1 MAAGRDQLLIEI
13 QAIIDNS
20 VLKES
25 EKILGEIEKQSK
37 KTEKSLD
44 QLGSSFGKI
53 GALVAGVLSAKK
65 IKEGIDL
72 ASDFDESREKLEAVF
87 GAQINDVDN
96 FIGNMSDSL
105 RLGRRQLETEMADV
119 GGVLSGMGFEE
130 KDLVLG
136 TELVV
141 ELSKDIASFNNTDFE
156 TAQKNILSGLTG
168 QALPLKNM
176 GILIQDQDMEE
187 FVKKI
192 DPNLKWESMDNGAK
206 AYARLIAV
214 REKIKDQGSI
224 GYMEKEKDNF
234 SSLQK
239 QVESLTKTMTGDFFI
254 GIKDALQPSL
264 LKTAEFLNKN
274 KDKMKE
280 LGASVGEVVGKILDI
295 VGAISD
301 FVMEN
306 QSLVKSVGIAIGV
319 MYGLSTVIGIVN
331 ALMTANPIGLVVVA
345 VGALVAGMIYA
356 YQESEVFRSVV
367 DSAFSMLKEAA
378 SIVFPILQKYFEG
391 LMFVMKKVGEV
402 LGIVFG
408 KIKESWDWLVNS
420 KAGKFVAKLMG
431 SDGKEINISVSEEE
445 TGKTVKEETDKI
457 LKGNEKESLADE
469 VDKIA
474 PKMPTSTN
482 QDAKVI
488 KEKVDKIEE
497 KTNITEKEVVTRT
510 KENKNQ
516 KIDLNIKID
525 VQTIS
530 IDLQERL
537 QKVVRSELESYERE
551 QLVNVGLI

>member
-119 GGVLSGMGFEE
+119 GGILSGMGFEE

-214 REKIKDQGSI
+214 REKMKDQGSI

-280 LGASVGEVVGKILDI
+280 LGASVGEVVGEILDAAGGI
-295 VGAISD
+295 TD
-301 FVMEN
+301 FLMEN

-391 LMFVMKKVGEV
+391 LMFVMEKVGEV

-445 TGKTVKEETDKI
+445 TGKAVKEETDKI

-474 PKMPTSTN
+474 PKMPKSTN

>member
-214 REKIKDQGSI
+214 REKMKDQGSI

-280 LGASVGEVVGKILDI
+280 LGASVGEVVGEILDI

-408 KIKESWDWLVNS
+408 KIKDGWDWLVNS

-474 PKMPTSTN
+474 PKMPKSTN

>member
-214 REKIKDQGSI
+214 REKMKDQGSI

-264 LKTAEFLNKN
+264 LKTAGFLNEN

-306 QSLVKSVGIAIGV
+306 KSLVKSVGIAIGV

-331 ALMTANPIGLVVVA
+331 ALMTANPVGLVVVA

-378 SIVFPILQKYFEG
+378 GIVLPILQKYFEG

-402 LGIVFG
+402 FGIVFG
-408 KIKESWDWLVNS
+408 KIKDGWDWLVNS

-497 KTNITEKEVVTRT
+497 KTNITEKEAVTRT

-525 VQTIS
+525 VRTIS

>member
-13 QAIIDNS
+13 QAVIDNS

-214 REKIKDQGSI
+214 REKMKDQGSI

-264 LKTAEFLNKN
+264 LKTAGFLNEN

>member
-53 GALVAGVLSAKK
+53 GALVAGVLSVKK

-72 ASDFDESREKLEAVF
+72 ASDFTENRNKLESVF
-87 GAQINDVDN
+87 GGLTSDMDN
-96 FIGNMSDSL
+96 FITGMADTLN
-105 RLGRRQLETEMADV
+105 LGKRQLEKEVADV
-119 GGVLSGMGFEE
+119 GGMLSGMGFKNEDLIE
-130 KDLVLG
+130 NTETTLKAAKDL
-136 TELVV
+136 
-141 ELSKDIASFNNTDFE
+141 ASFYNLDLNDAMRMV
-156 TAQKNILSGLTG
+156 TAGLTG
-168 QALPLKNM
+168 ETEALKRQ
-176 GILIQDQDMEE
+176 GIIINDTAMEE
-187 FVKKI
+187 YAKQHKQVWK
-192 DPNLKWESMDNGAK
+192 NLDSTSKAQLRLNATVDKMKLAK
-206 AYARLIAV
+206 AAGDAVKTKNEYASV
-214 REKIKDQGSI
+214 EKSIK
-224 GYMEKEKDNF
+224 
-234 SSLQK
+234 SLS
-239 QVESLTKTMTGDFFI
+239 ETILGDFFMSF
-254 GIKDALQPSL
+254 KDALLPSMEKTRDF
-264 LKTAEFLNKN
+264 LKENQNEIVAFGSKVG
-274 KDKMKE
+274 DF
-280 LGASVGEVVGKILDI
+280 VGEILDAA
-295 VGAISD
+295 GGISD

-345 VGALVAGMIYA
+345 IGALVAGLVYA
-356 YQESEVFRSVV
+356 YQESETFRAIV
-367 DSAFSMLKEAA
+367 DGAFSMLKEAA
-378 SIVFPILQKYFEG
+378 KVVFPLIKKDFEIL
-391 LMFVMKKVGEV
+391 MAVIKKTGEI

-408 KIKESWDWLVNS
+408 KIKDGWDWLVNS

-445 TGKTVKEETDKI
+445 TGKAVKEETDKI

-474 PKMPTSTN
+474 PKMPISTN

>member
-53 GALVAGVLSAKK
+53 GALVAGVLSVKK

-214 REKIKDQGSI
+214 REKMKDQGSI

-264 LKTAEFLNKN
+264 LKTAEFLNEN

-280 LGASVGEVVGKILDI
+280 LGASVGEVVGEILDI

-391 LMFVMKKVGEV
+391 LMFVMEKVGEV
-402 LGIVFG
+402 FGIVFG
-408 KIKESWDWLVNS
+408 KIKDGWDWLVNS

-474 PKMPTSTN
+474 PKMPISTN
-482 QDAKVI
+482 QDAKGI

-551 QLVNVGLI
+551 QLVNVGLV

>member
-72 ASDFDESREKLEAVF
+72 ATDFEESRSKLEDVF
-87 GAQINDVDN
+87 GENIKTVDRY
-96 FIGNMSDSL
+96 ISNMSNSL

-119 GGVLSGMGFEE
+119 GGVLAGMGFEE

-136 TELVV
+136 TGLVI
-141 ELSKDIASFNNTDFE
+141 ELSKDIAAFGNTDFE
-156 TAQKNILSGLTG
+156 TAQKGLLSGLTG
-168 QALPLKNM
+168 QAQTLKNL
-176 GILIQDQDMEE
+176 GVLIQDQDMEE
-187 FVKKI
+187 FIKTLAPELDWK
-192 DPNLKWESMDNGAK
+192 DLSNGEK
-206 AYARLIAV
+206 SYMRLIAV
-214 REKIKDQGSI
+214 REKMKKQKSI
-224 GYMEKEKDNF
+224 GYAEKEKDNF
-234 SSLQK
+234 SSLRK
-239 QVESLTKTMTGDFFI
+239 EIESLTKTMTGDFFV

-264 LKTAEFLNKN
+264 LKTAEFLNEN

-301 FVMEN
+301 FVMKN

-345 VGALVAGMIYA
+345 IGALVAGLVYA
-356 YQESEVFRSVV
+356 YQESETFRAIV
-367 DSAFSMLKEAA
+367 DGAFSMLKEAA
-378 SIVFPILQKYFEG
+378 KVVFPLIKKDFEIL
-391 LMFVMKKVGEV
+391 MAVIKKTGEI

-431 SDGKEINISVSEEE
+431 SDGKEIDISVSEEE
-445 TGKTVKEETDKI
+445 TGKAVKEETDKI

-474 PKMPTSTN
+474 PKMPKSTN

>member
-214 REKIKDQGSI
+214 REKMKDQGSI

-264 LKTAEFLNKN
+264 LKTAEFLNNN

-378 SIVFPILQKYFEG
+378 SIVLPILQKYFEG

-402 LGIVFG
+402 FGIVFG
-408 KIKESWDWLVNS
+408 KIKDGWDWLVNS

-474 PKMPTSTN
+474 PKMPKSTN

-488 KEKVDKIEE
+488 TEKVDKIEE